1 MPLRWILEGPRVSL
15 TSNQTHGGDDPPDG
29 IRADSSAF
37 VRVGVLLARELGA
50 TAEYVAFGEDDAK
63 VAAAAAKANAGA
75 VGAVARRA
83 DAIELEMEK
92 LRRRR

>member
-1 MPLRWILEGPRVSL
+1 
-15 TSNQTHGGDDPPDG
+15 
-29 IRADSSAF
+29 
-37 VRVGVLLARELGA
+37 LARELGA